1 MATSSLNQTS
11 SPVLAQNVIPTEET
25 RQRKQLVRK
34 KSRDYSQNLRMMV
47 QGAFLLLNIFIG
59 LQFVLFVRYFET
71 GGQSAHVSRPPGV
84 EGWLPIAGLMNL
96 KYLLVTGIV
105 PSIHPAAMY
114 LLLSFLLMSLVF
126 HKAFCSWLCP
136 VGTLSEA
143 LWKFGH
149 RLFKKNWSLPRF
161 VDLPLRSLKYLLLA
175 FFLYAIGG
183 MTAAAIEAFTMS
195 PYGLVADIKMLHFFL
210 NLSTTAAVTLAI
222 LLVLSVF
229 LQNFWCRYLC
239 PYGALMGLV
248 AIFSPAKITRNKDR
262 CIDCGKCTKACPS
275 LLKVDQLVTVSSAE
289 CTSCMECVAVCPA
302 EGALQ
307 ISVLRR
313 RPVSAAAI
321 TAGLAVLFFGII
333 GYAVLTGSWDS
344 HIPDVMYERLIPQLD
359 RLSHP

>member
-11 SPVLAQNVIPTEET
+11 NPVQNAIATEET

-34 KSRDYSQNLRMMV
+34 KSRDYSQNLRMMA

-59 LQFVLFVRYFET
+59 LQFVLFVRFFET

-96 KYLLVTGIV
+96 KYLLVTGNV
-105 PSIHPAAMY
+105 SSVHPAAMY

-149 RLFKKNWSLPRF
+149 KLFKKNWSLPRF
-161 VDLPLRSLKYLLLA
+161 VDLPLRSLKYLLLG

-210 NLSTTAAVTLAI
+210 NLSTTAAVTLSI
-222 LLVLSVF
+222 LLILSVF

-248 AIFSPAKITRNKDR
+248 ALFSPAKITR
-262 CIDCGKCTKACPS
+262 TKTDALTAAVHQSMPS

-289 CTSCMECVAVCPA
+289 CTSCMECVAACPA

-313 RPVSAAAI
+313 RPVSAAAL
-321 TAGLAVLFFGII
+321 TASPGSAVL
-333 GYAVLTGSWDS
+333 
-344 HIPDVMYERLIPQLD
+344 
-359 RLSHP
+359 